1 MNNYNKALP
10 TAKVTQ
16 APTSYSTKEVLH
28 IRQRKVL
35 HVVDT
40 GCMICWSVMHQ
51 PVAI

>member
-1 MNNYNKALP
+1 MNNYKKALP

-16 APTSYSTKEVLH
+16 APARYSTKEVLH
-28 IRQRKVL
+28 IRRRKVL